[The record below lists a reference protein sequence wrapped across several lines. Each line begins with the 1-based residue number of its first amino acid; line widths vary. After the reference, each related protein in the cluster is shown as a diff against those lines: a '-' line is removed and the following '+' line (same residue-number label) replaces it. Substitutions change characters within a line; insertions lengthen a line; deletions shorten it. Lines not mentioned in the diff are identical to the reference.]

1 MRLSELATVI
11 DRGHRVRGDAE
22 ITTITHDSRQ
32 VSPGAL
38 FCCIPGGRFDG
49 HTFAPA
55 AVATGAAGLLVERE
69 LELDVPQLVVPS
81 VRATMGP
88 IAASLFGDP
97 SRSMTVI
104 GVTGTNGKTTTTYIL
119 EQVYRALGWKPAVI
133 GTVET
138 RIGDERAP
146 GVRTTPEAT
155 DLQALLA
162 HMRDASCDAV
172 AMEVSSH
179 GLDQGRVDGTA
190 FEAAIFTN
198 LTQDHLDY
206 HETMDDYFEAKA
218 LLFSQR
224 RSRHA
229 VVNIDDAWGRK
240 LVERISTSMPVVTTA
255 MDQASADVRCES
267 MVLGARGSTA
277 IVRVGEQRVEVQVP
291 LPGRF
296 NIANALGVLGVAY
309 ALGWN
314 LEAVVAGI
322 ATLPGV
328 PGRLESIEEGQ
339 PFTVLVD
346 YAHTPDSLQNVLASA
361 REIVPEGGRLV
372 VVFGCGGD
380 RDKTKRPLMGAAGAA
395 LADRC
400 IITSDNPR
408 TEDPAS
414 IVEQIAEGA
423 RSTGRPF
430 EQIVDRRAAIAEAIR
445 TAGPSDVI
453 VIAGKGHETG
463 QTFADHTIEFDDRLV
478 AREILKEIA

>member
-1 MRLSELATVI
+1 MRLSELTTVTSQ
-11 DRGHRVRGDAE
+11 GHRVRGDAE

-32 VSPGAL
+32 VSAGSL
-38 FCCIPGGRFDG
+38 FCCIPGERFDG

-55 AVATGAAGLLVERE
+55 AVAAGAAALLVERE
-69 LELDVPQLVVPS
+69 LELQVPQLVVPS
-81 VRATMGP
+81 VRAAIGP
-88 IAASLFGDP
+88 VASALFGDP
-97 SRSMTVI
+97 SRSMTVV

-119 EQVYRALGWKPAVI
+119 EQVFRALGWKPAVI

-138 RIGDERAP
+138 RIGDQRAP
-146 GVRTTPEAT
+146 GVRTTPEAS

-162 HMRDASCDAV
+162 HMRDAHCDAV

-179 GLDQGRVDGTA
+179 GLDQGRVDGTH
-190 FEAAIFTN
+190 FEAAVFTN

-206 HETMDDYFEAKA
+206 HETMEDYFEAKA

-229 VVNIDDAWGRK
+229 VINIDDTWGRR
-240 LVERISTSMPVVTTA
+240 LAERIASQMPLVTTG
-255 MDQASADVRCES
+255 MESEDADVRSES
-267 MVLGARGSTA
+267 VVLGARGSTV
-277 IVRVGEQRVEVQVP
+277 IVGVGEERIQIQVP

-296 NIANALGVLGVAY
+296 NVSNALGVVGVAR
-309 ALGWN
+309 ALGWS
-314 LEAVVAGI
+314 LDSVAAGI
-322 ATLPGV
+322 ASLQGV

-346 YAHTPDSLQNVLASA
+346 YAHTPDSLENVLASA
-361 REIVPEGGRLV
+361 REIVPEGGRLI

-380 RDKTKRPLMGAAGAA
+380 RDRTKRPLMGAVGASS
-395 LADRC
+395 ADRC

-414 IVEQIAEGA
+414 IVEQIAAGA
-423 RSTGRPF
+423 RTTGRAF
-430 EQIVDRRAAIAEAIR
+430 EQIVDRREAISEAIR
-445 TAGPSDVI
+445 SAAPADVI

-463 QTFADHTIEFDDRLV
+463 QTFADHTIDFDDRIV
-478 AREILKEIA
+478 AREILRGLS